1 MSKGLW
7 DLAFMHLIFP
17 VNKMYFFHHFYP
29 FTVPW
34 CLLISPE
41 YPMIPNIIYP
51 AIPFFP
57 ISVLYKLCYFCP
69 P

>member
-34 CLLISPE
+34 CLPISPD
-41 YPMIPNIIYP
+41 
-51 AIPFFP
+51 FP
-57 ISVLYKLCYFCP
+57 YDSKHHLPCNSFLSHLCSV
-69 P
+69 